1 MRKYSREVSPLR
13 RCTLKRMSFRAPS
26 KPSEA
31 AGKVPLR
38 KPITSARWQP
48 PADPAAL
55 SPDPAQQTEYQLN
68 FALWMT
74 GLLLITHFARP
85 FEIVLVGYH
94 IPAVICTTAIA
105 VAVFCGALSRL
116 RSPIGIAL
124 TAFIGWMI
132 IACPASTWRS
142 GSIQYVFWYIV
153 FWVVLMVM
161 IAQTPRSAKDLA
173 RLGALTGICCLFSI
187 FVGSDDTS
195 GRLAASGTFGNA
207 DDVAL
212 MAGFAIPFT
221 VLWAQRFKN
230 PLVRYLL
237 MAVAGGYLLLSV
249 FRTATR
255 AAIPAVL
262 LMFCVYFFRNN
273 ILRKFLL
280 ILTVVVVGPTVFLML
295 PQTTITRLATIV
307 YSFDS
312 DSISEMQGDSEA
324 MASTSERRDLLSD
337 AIKMTIDNPLFG
349 VGPGEFP
356 DYRHEHL
363 RYPNGDP
370 KRFFPSHNTFAQ
382 IASESG
388 IPGLLL
394 YLLFLWNIIR
404 TCQRVRKLS
413 RSIQHPDSNLFD
425 EISTCIEAALL
436 YFLACGFFM
445 TCDRHPHQFVIAGM
459 AISMEMLLRKILAD
473 QAAASETPD
482 PETPA
487 YIVRQPASPGNKRLP
502 RFLRQPRFSAAPSPL
517 PPTRLTR

>member
-1 MRKYSREVSPLR
+1 
-13 RCTLKRMSFRAPS
+13 MSFRAPS

-31 AGKVPLR
+31 AGKIPMR
-38 KPITSARWQP
+38 KPVTSARWQP

-55 SPDPAQQTEYQLN
+55 SPEPAQQTEHQLN

-74 GLLLITHFARP
+74 VLLLITHFARP

-94 IPAVICTTAIA
+94 IPAVICTIGIA
-105 VAVFCGALSRL
+105 VAIFCGALSRL
-116 RSPIGIAL
+116 RSPTGIAL

-132 IACPASTWRS
+132 IACPESTWRS

-187 FVGSDDTS
+187 VVGSDDTS
-195 GRLAASGTFGNA
+195 GRLAASGTFGNS

-212 MAGFAIPFT
+212 MAGYAIPFT
-221 VLWAQRFKN
+221 VLWSQRFKD

-237 MAVAGGYLLLSV
+237 MAVAVGYLLLSV

-273 ILRKFLL
+273 IMQKVLL
-280 ILTVVVVGPTVFLML
+280 VLTVVVVGPTVFLML

-312 DSISEMQGDSEA
+312 DSINQMQGDSEA

-363 RYPNGDP
+363 RYPNGDH

-394 YLLFLWNIIR
+394 YLLFLWSIIR
-404 TCQRVRKLS
+404 TCRRVRKLS

-459 AISMEMLLRKILAD
+459 AISMEALLRKILAD
-473 QAAASETPD
+473 QAAASETSD
-482 PETPA
+482 PETLDPA
-487 YIVRQPASPGNKRLP
+487 YVVRQPTSPGNKRLP
-502 RFLRQPRFSAAPSPL
+502 RFLRQPRFSTVPSPL

>member
-1 MRKYSREVSPLR
+1 
-13 RCTLKRMSFRAPS
+13 MSFRAPS

-38 KPITSARWQP
+38 KPVTPARWQP
-48 PADPAAL
+48 PADDAAL
-55 SPDPAQQTEYQLN
+55 SADPAQQTEHQSN
-68 FALWMT
+68 FSLWMT
-74 GLLLITHFARP
+74 ALLLITHFARP
-85 FEIVLVGYH
+85 FEIVLKGYH
-94 IPAVICTTAIA
+94 IPAVICTLGVGVAI
-105 VAVFCGALSRL
+105 FCGALSRL

-132 IACPASTWRS
+132 VATPASTWRT
-142 GSIQYVFWYIV
+142 GSIQYVLWYIV

-161 IAQTPRSAKDLA
+161 IAQTPRTAKDLA

-187 FVGSDDTS
+187 LVGGDDSS

-212 MAGFAIPFT
+212 MAGYAIPFT
-221 VLWAQRFKN
+221 VLWAQRFKD
-230 PLVRYLL
+230 PILRYSL
-237 MAVAGGYLLLSV
+237 MAVAVGYLLLSV

-255 AAIPAVL
+255 AAIPAAL
-262 LMFCVYFFRNN
+262 LMFCVYFFRSNT
-273 ILRKFLL
+273 LQKFLL
-280 ILTVVVVGPTVFLML
+280 ILTLVVVGPIVFLML

-312 DSISEMQGDSEA
+312 ESVNQMQGDSEA
-324 MASTSERRDLLSD
+324 MASTAERRDLLSD
-337 AIKMTIDNPLFG
+337 AIKMTIDNPVFG

-363 RYPNGDP
+363 RYANGDA

-394 YLLFLWNIIR
+394 YLLFLWNMIR

-413 RSIQHPDSNLFD
+413 RSIQHPDSNLFE
-425 EISTCIEAALL
+425 EITTCIEAAFL
-436 YFLACGFFM
+436 YFLACAFFM

-459 AISMEMLLRKILAD
+459 AISMEVLLRKIFAD
-473 QAAASETPD
+473 QAATSETPD
-482 PETPA
+482 PETPDPP
-487 YIVRQPASPGNKRLP
+487 YIIRQPASPGNKRIP
-502 RFLRQPRFSAAPSPL
+502 RFLRHPRFSADPSL
-517 PPTRLTR
+517 PPPNRLTR